1 VVVPGAIVIELVDV
15 EVGSDEVDV
24 LLVVEGCH
32 VAVESKSI
40 LIRIDGWGTGED
52 GEIVG
57 MPGVIVI
64 ELEDVDFLGNDVVTD
79 YTLEVYVLLVVEV
92 GHVAVE
98 RTWNIGGVSA
108 GEFGEIVVVP
118 GVIVV
123 KLEDVDLVTDG
134 SQEVDVLLVIE
145 ESLVAVDR
153 SEDKRVRS
161 TCQFGEI
168 VVMPGVIVVE
178 FVDVVVDTEEVDV
191 LLVVAGGFIAGE
203 RAHPAWV
210 ALQIQSLTGVRG
222 ASQLGEIVVVP
233 GAIVIELV
241 DMKVNTDEVD
251 VLLVV
256 EGGHVAVGLA
266 Y

>member
-1 VVVPGAIVIELVDV
+1 VVPGARVIELVNV

-24 LLVVEGCH
+24 LLVAEVGH

-40 LIRIDGWGTGED
+40 LIPIDGWGAGKN

-64 ELEDVDFLGNDVVTD
+64 ELEDMDFLGNDVVAD
-79 YTLEVYVLLVVEV
+79 YTGEVDVLLVVEV

-98 RTWNIGGVSA
+98 RTWNIGGVST
-108 GEFGEIVVVP
+108 GKLSEIVVVP
-118 GVIVV
+118 GVVVV
-123 KLEDVDLVTDG
+123 KLEDVNLVTDV

-145 ESLVAVDR
+145 ESFVAVDR
-153 SEDKRVRS
+153 SEDKRVWR
-161 TCQFGEI
+161 TCELGEI
-168 VVMPGVIVVE
+168 VVMPGAIVIE
-178 FVDVVVDTEEVDV
+178 FVDVVVDTEKVDV
-191 LLVVAGGFIAGE
+191 LLVVAGGFVAGE
-203 RAHPAWV
+203 SAHPARV
-210 ALQIQSLTGVRG
+210 AVQMQSHTSVRG
-222 ASQLGEIVVVP
+222 ASQFGEIVVVP

-241 DMKVNTDEVD
+241 DMKVDTDEVD